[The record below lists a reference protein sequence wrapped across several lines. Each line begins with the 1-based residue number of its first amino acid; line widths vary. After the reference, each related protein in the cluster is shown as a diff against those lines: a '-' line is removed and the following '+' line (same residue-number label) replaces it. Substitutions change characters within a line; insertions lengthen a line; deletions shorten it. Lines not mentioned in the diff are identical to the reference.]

1 MGRDPPTKGYRRQQN
16 RLPVNQRRHKVAPEN
31 RKRVSTACNSCNVRR
46 IKCTGESPCQPC
58 RNSSRECQYPEAVE
72 KITVPRP
79 EWEELVAKCAKLE
92 RCLEQAVPDAT
103 QRRQLLGSQFSAS
116 TGSSPWEHELARPC
130 YRRDVVSPSD
140 EPASSERGGSL
151 SSPRAE
157 PRVPSDE
164 DSPARYP
171 GPTSGSAFLGQVKE
185 FMANILTL
193 GWSSSDCPS
202 DTVTL
207 LDSVG
212 RFQTRDPRPLR
223 LRYGER
229 PAGSPRKDEL
239 NGMATELSHFLQD
252 IHNDSYYGSLPWW
265 GNLDPSKLDLDSLEA
280 LPGDAHECR
289 QLAIIHATLA
299 VVCVLGT
306 SSPAKNNA
314 TRGDAFFERAR
325 SLMGNPLDAAGW
337 SLLNLPLLAM
347 MAVYL
352 IEVDRTDAAYIYV
365 SLGMHIAVIHG
376 AHQGHVQNEHE
387 KRSFWTLYHLDRWL
401 CLMLGRPPTLL
412 DESINLALPVDA
424 RGLPQSLGL
433 VAHVKLAKI
442 AGHIIRKSSSGDH
455 DGILADSSYVD
466 TTLKMLQKW
475 SVTLPAELRLSS
487 HHSGINRA
495 ACELRM
501 KHNQLVLL
509 ATRPTL
515 LDVLRKALAARIEHR
530 TWHWHTSP
538 QYSHVWQCL
547 DAARENLRLAR
558 WILETSSSPRTSI
571 APVFHSLFDAAVIVL
586 LHELLAGPSDTNQR
600 DDITFAYDCFDAQA
614 KNSDSVLSNDCA
626 RVLRDLKTLV
636 QRTLHHGLGSV
647 NSGSVAAAAPTAAVR
662 GHSFSKRNT
671 SISQDPSPAIYDVG
685 FILNPEIPPETPA
698 PAPAHPSV
706 SSSSHALFTELS
718 SWISNDEHPVYE
730 RYSKY

>member
-1 MGRDPPTKGYRRQQN
+1 MGREPPTKASRRQQN

-31 RKRVSTACNSCNVRR
+31 RKRVSTACNSCNIRR
-46 IKCTGESPCQPC
+46 IKCTGERPCQPC
-58 RNSSRECQYPEAVE
+58 RNSSRECQYPEASE
-72 KITVPRP
+72 KISVPRP

-103 QRRQLLGSQFSAS
+103 QRRQLLGSQFSVS
-116 TGSSPWEHELARPC
+116 TGSSPWESESARPS
-130 YRRDVVSPSD
+130 YRSDVVSPSD

-157 PRVPSDE
+157 HRVPSEE
-164 DSPARYP
+164 DSPARYL
-171 GPTSGSAFLGQVKE
+171 GPTSGSAFLGHVKE
-185 FMANILTL
+185 FMANLFTL

-202 DTVTL
+202 DTITL

-212 RFQTRDPRPLR
+212 RFQTRDPRLPRSRHEELPVD
-223 LRYGER
+223 L
-229 PAGSPRKDEL
+229 PRKDEL
-239 NGMATELSHFLQD
+239 NGMVKELSQFLQD
-252 IHNDSYYGSLPWW
+252 THNDSYYGNLPWW
-265 GNLDPSKLDLDSLEA
+265 DNKLDLDSLHA

-289 QLAIIHATLA
+289 QLASLHATLA

-306 SSPAKNNA
+306 SLPAQNNM

-325 SLMGNPLDAAGW
+325 YLMGNPLDAAGW

-376 AHQGHVQNEHE
+376 AHQGRVQDERE

-412 DESINLALPVDA
+412 NESINLALPVDA
-424 RGLPQSLGL
+424 RGLPKSLGL

-455 DGILADSSYVD
+455 DDILTDSSYVD

-475 SVTLPAELRLSS
+475 SATLPAELRLST
-487 HHSGINRA
+487 RA
-495 ACELRM
+495 SRNKA
-501 KHNQLVLL
+501 H
-509 ATRPTL
+509 L
-515 LDVLRKALAARIEHR
+515 LDVLRKAFAARIEHR

-538 QYSHVWQCL
+538 QYSHMWQCL
-547 DAARENLRLAR
+547 EAARENLRLAK
-558 WILETSSSPRTSI
+558 WILGTSSSSRTTLLL
-571 APVFHSLFDAAVIVL
+571 APVLHSVLDAAVIVL
-586 LHELLAGPSDTNQR
+586 LYKLLAYPADTETDH
-600 DDITFAYDCFDAQA
+600 DDNVTFAIDFFEAQPH
-614 KNSDSVLSNDCA
+614 NDHTSTLPSDCA
-626 RVLRDLKTLV
+626 RVLRDIKILV
-636 QRTLHHGLGSV
+636 HRMLHHGLGGVMPGATSAATT
-647 NSGSVAAAAPTAAVR
+647 AAAHTNSSV
-662 GHSFSKRNT
+662 SKRNM
-671 SISQDPSPAIYDVG
+671 SISQATSPAIYDVG

-698 PAPAHPSV
+698 PAPVHPSV
-706 SSSSHALFTELS
+706 TSSSHALFTELS
-718 SWISNDEHPVYE
+718 SWISNDEHHVYDS
-730 RYSKY
+730 YPSY

>member
-1 MGRDPPTKGYRRQQN
+1 MGREPPTKASRRQQN

-46 IKCTGESPCQPC
+46 IKCTGERPCQPC
-58 RNSSRECQYPEAVE
+58 RNSSRECQYPEASE
-72 KITVPRP
+72 KISVPRP

-103 QRRQLLGSQFSAS
+103 QRRQLLGSPFSVS
-116 TGSSPWEHELARPC
+116 TGSSPWESESARPS
-130 YRRDVVSPSD
+130 YRSDVVSPSD

-157 PRVPSDE
+157 HRVPSEE
-164 DSPARYP
+164 DSTARYL
-171 GPTSGSAFLGQVKE
+171 GPTSGSAFLGHVKE
-185 FMANILTL
+185 FMANLFTL

-202 DTVTL
+202 DTITL

-223 LRYGER
+223 SRHEER
-229 PAGSPRKDEL
+229 PVDLPRKDEL
-239 NGMATELSHFLQD
+239 NGMVKELSQFLQD
-252 IHNDSYYGSLPWW
+252 THNDSYYGNLPWW
-265 GNLDPSKLDLDSLEA
+265 DNKLDLDSLHA

-289 QLAIIHATLA
+289 QLAFLHATLA

-306 SSPAKNNA
+306 SLPAQNNM

-325 SLMGNPLDAAGW
+325 YLMGNPLDAAGW
-337 SLLNLPLLAM
+337 SLLNLPHLAM

-365 SLGMHIAVIHG
+365 SLGMHIGVIHG
-376 AHQGHVQNEHE
+376 AHQGRVQDERE

-412 DESINLALPVDA
+412 DESIDLAPPVDA
-424 RGLPQSLGL
+424 HGLPKSLGL

-455 DGILADSSYVD
+455 DDILTDSSYVD

-475 SVTLPAELRLSS
+475 SATLPAELRLSS
-487 HHSGINRA
+487 HHSGIDRA

-501 KHNQLVLL
+501 KHNQLVIIT
-509 ATRPTL
+509 TRATL
-515 LDVLRKALAARIEHR
+515 LDVLRRALAARTEHR

-558 WILETSSSPRTSI
+558 WILETSSSPRTSL
-571 APVFHSLFDAAVIVL
+571 APVFHNLFDAAVIVL
-586 LHELLAGPSDTNQR
+586 LHELLAGPSDTNQS
-600 DDITFAYDCFDAQA
+600 DNITFALDCFDAQA
-614 KNSDSVLSNDCA
+614 KNSDRVLSNDYA

-636 QRTLHHGLGSV
+636 QRMLHPGLGSV
-647 NSGSVAAAAPTAAVR
+647 NPGRVAAAAPTAAVR
-662 GHSFSKRNT
+662 GHPFSKRNT

-706 SSSSHALFTELS
+706 NPSSHALFTELS
-718 SWISNDEHPVYE
+718 SWISNDEHHVYDN
-730 RYSKY
+730 YPTY